1 MVKRIALILAILLFS
16 AGTTFAAWGIAVIRV
31 EGGLPVIAQA
41 DPPYTNWV
49 SMGDLPNNYG
59 LYMVSD
65 TLPRLAAADN
75 LPGVYG
81 ICAMTKSGEVQW
93 AELDNLITPAMR
105 TKINIWLSAH
115 GYPTI
120 PATWTNRRVIRE
132 ILTRIN
138 AKFNINNFFVAE
150 KE

>member
-1 MVKRIALILAILLFS
+1 MPVF
-16 AGTTFAAWGIAVIRV
+16 GAWSIAVIRV

-49 SMGDLPNNYG
+49 SMGDLPGNFG
-59 LYMVSD
+59 LFMVSD

-81 ICAMTKSGEVQW
+81 ICAMTKSGDVQW
-93 AELDNLITPAMR
+93 AELDNVITPAMR
-105 TKINIWLSAH
+105 TKINAWLAAH

-120 PATWTNRRVIRE
+120 PAAWTNRRVVTE
-132 ILTRIN
+132 ILKRIN
-138 AKFNINNFFVAE
+138 DKFDLSGSWKAE